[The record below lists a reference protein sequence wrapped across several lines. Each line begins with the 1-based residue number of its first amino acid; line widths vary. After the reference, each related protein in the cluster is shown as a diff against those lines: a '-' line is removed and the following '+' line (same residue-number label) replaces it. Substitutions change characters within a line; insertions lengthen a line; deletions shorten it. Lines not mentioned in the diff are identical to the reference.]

1 MALAPLYEKFK
12 FIHAPLYE
20 HSISDVL
27 ENKYKSVERLCGRFV
42 VYSHGVGYRVYN
54 SMLSFLEHL
63 DTMDISERVFHEVI
77 FNQPQKLKFDI
88 DAKISM
94 LDDFIMADN
103 TDNDIQTGQNIYI
116 DDPELAALIDSIT
129 IESVLQENNSHETE
143 YQRKYNDIFNT
154 ILQAIKDAFFIIY
167 GRDLDN
173 SQIIICKSEDPNSDV
188 KKFSNHIIIN
198 EYQVSGFEQ
207 AKEFTKRVYSYLP
220 ESYKKFLDIS
230 VNKRIQNFRIVGCHK
245 TDDLRVKTV
254 VTTHDRLSTFITNV
268 DNCELLRDIVTCE
281 TVQKIDCCNMHPDD
295 VKSVLDICKQNGI
308 MENHKYKFIRNGIFI
323 FSRLRPSHCEFCY
336 RNHDNDN
343 TLIVTTQNVNGVI
356 SVFKQCRKYIEEN
369 GKTGEHSSVIG
380 DFASNMAPVE
390 LREDMQAER
399 KLSNWGDK
407 NILNAIDLIN
417 SGQDL
422 FPTRL
427 LFDDLPTFSKHE
439 YSEPKLRPFELSRTL
454 IVHAMMKM
462 GKTKELHAYIDKY
475 FNSELRKPIIRFIS
489 FRQTFSG
496 NIKEKFADF
505 TLYSDVN
512 GPLTQSKLIVQVE
525 SLYRLEI
532 YDGIEPPDLV
542 ILDECESIF
551 EQFDSGLL
559 RNFHGSLEAFR
570 YLIKYS
576 KHIVCMDANISDRTY
591 RILKQMRPG
600 FAEGDCTYH
609 CNRYKNATDDNYYI
623 TADKL
628 KWLGVLYATIEAD
641 ERIAIPMSSLTEAK
655 ILVRN
660 LTQKYPEKLI
670 KLYSSETSMAEK
682 REHFADVN
690 THWSQFDILVYTPT
704 VSAGVSFE
712 QKHFRKI
719 FGYFID
725 QSCPTETCIQM
736 IGRIRDVSDH
746 QFYLCVNATGNN
758 QPTDID
764 AIKQF
769 VYTKR
774 ENLLKDFDET
784 GLRAEYGPNGEIK
797 YHVSD
802 YFYIW
807 LENMR
812 IKNISKNSFI
822 KSLIHLITFTGAKVH
837 HLSDDIFEERTGF
850 KVKIDGELNADLESL
865 KEAHKTARGE
875 IREEVCR
882 KIAESKELDEEEL
895 IEIHNAKV
903 AQIDLTEEQKYAF
916 ERYRLRMDYHYNGP
930 IDEKFVIKYRDPKI
944 RRMFKNIERLYT
956 CETIDESIK
965 KIQAEERVNYIHN
978 MELGEKLEHEDIKRK
993 YVFDQHR
1000 YALGLLKL
1008 CGWNSI
1014 TDEQYVH
1021 RTTILENLRSKNNLY
1036 WESIKPACVEFQ
1048 IRAPKL
1054 QTVIAN
1060 KDNNDKF
1067 IELMLKPINKILNIM
1082 YGIQIGSK
1090 KNDPDM
1096 FSLWR
1101 NNLFTTDVNRS
1112 KTKGIPLIKPP
1123 SKTIALDI

>member
-1 MALAPLYEKFK
+1 MTCVPLYEKFK
-12 FIHAPLYE
+12 FIHAPEYE
-20 HSISDVL
+20 HNIIDVL

-42 VYSHGVGYRVYN
+42 VYSHGMGYRVYN
-54 SMLSFLEHL
+54 SLKMFLEHL
-63 DTMDISERVFHEVI
+63 DTMNITERVFHEVI

-88 DAKISM
+88 DAKITM
-94 LDDFIMADN
+94 LDDFIADDEFCN
-103 TDNDIQTGQNIYI
+103 LVQTTQNISI
-116 DDPELAALIDSIT
+116 DDPDLAALIDSIVLDSVPKKQE
-129 IESVLQENNSHETE
+129 ESE
-143 YQRKYNDIFNT
+143 YYRKYNNIFNT

-167 GRDLDN
+167 GRDLDS
-173 SQIIICKSEDPNSDV
+173 SQIIICKSEDLNSET
-188 KKFSNHIIIN
+188 KKFSNHIIIDC
-198 EYQVSGFEQ
+198 YQVSSFEQ
-207 AKEFTKRVYSYLP
+207 AKEFTKRVYSYLS

-245 TDDLRVKTV
+245 TDDNRVKTII
-254 VTTHDRLSTFITNV
+254 TNHNRISTFITNV
-268 DNCELLRDIVTCE
+268 ENCEVLRDIIVAE
-281 TVQKIDCCNMHPDD
+281 VAQKIDYCNMHPDD
-295 VKSVLDICKQNGI
+295 VKSILDICKQNGI

-336 RNHDNDN
+336 RNHDSDN
-343 TLIVTTQNVNGVI
+343 TLIVTTQNTNGVI

-380 DFASNMAPVE
+380 DFASNIAPVE
-390 LREDMQAER
+390 FQNENIPLNER
-399 KLSNWGDK
+399 KLSNWGDRA
-407 NILNAIDLIN
+407 IVSAIDLIN
-417 SGQDL
+417 NGQEL

-427 LFDDLPTFSKHE
+427 LFDDLPAANKHE
-439 YSEPKLRPFELSRTL
+439 YSEPKLRPFELSHTL
-454 IVHAMMKM
+454 VVHAMMKM
-462 GKTKELHAYIDKY
+462 GKTKELHAYINKY
-475 FNSELRKPIIRFIS
+475 FNSELKKPIIRFIS

-496 NIKEKFADF
+496 NIKEKFTDF

-532 YDGIEPPDLV
+532 HDGIEPPDLV

-559 RNFHGSLEAFR
+559 RNFHGSIEVFR

-600 FAEGDCTYH
+600 FDVNSIYH
-609 CNRYKNATDDNYYI
+609 CNRYKNAIDDNYYI

-660 LTQKYPEKLI
+660 LSQKYPEKMI
-670 KLYSSETSMAEK
+670 KLYSSETSMSEK

-712 QKHFRKI
+712 QKHFNKI
-719 FGYFID
+719 FGYFTD

-736 IGRIRDVSDH
+736 IGRIRDVSDKK
-746 QFYLCVNATGNN
+746 FYLCVNATGNN

-822 KSLIHLITFTGAKVH
+822 KSLIHLITFTGAKVY
-837 HLSDDIFEERTGF
+837 HLTDDIFEECTGF
-850 KVKIDGELNADLESL
+850 KVKIDGELNADLEAL
-865 KEAHKTARGE
+865 KEAHKTAKGE

-882 KIAESKELDEEEL
+882 KIADSKELDEEEI

-903 AQIDLTEEQKYAF
+903 AQNDITEEQKYAF
-916 ERYRLRMDYHYNGP
+916 ERYRLRVDYHYTGP

-944 RRMFKNIERLYT
+944 RRMFKNIERLYM
-956 CETIDESIK
+956 CDTIEESIK
-965 KIQAEERVNYIHN
+965 KIQAEERANYVHN
-978 MELGEKLEHEDIKRK
+978 MELGEKLEYEDIKRK

-1021 RTTILENLRSKNNLY
+1021 RITLLENLRSRNNLY
-1036 WESIKPACVEFQ
+1036 WESIKPACIEFQ

-1054 QTVIAN
+1054 QNVIAN
-1060 KDNNDKF
+1060 RDNDDKF
-1067 IELMLKPINKILNIM
+1067 IELMLKPINKVLNIM

-1090 KNDPDM
+1090 KSDPDM

-1112 KTKGIPLIKPP
+1112 ATKGIPLIKPP
-1123 SKTIALDI
+1123 SKTINLDI